1 MAWIT
6 CCLMSGLTRVCKG
19 LIKCSDLERVKLI
32 RVPQGLGSKK
42 TKANACGKDEL
53 GGGCQSAAKLCLGW
67 PAPAFPTHRLQPRG
81 WIRIG
86 MGLPRK
92 RELRCTW
99 ERAWSR
105 QLECLGLL
113 GLLSRAPLAWGR
125 LELLSQCSA
134 QGSP

>member
-1 MAWIT
+1 M
-6 CCLMSGLTRVCKG
+6 
-19 LIKCSDLERVKLI
+19 IKCSDLERVKLI
-32 RVPQGLGSKK
+32 RVPRGLGSKK

-67 PAPAFPTHRLQPRG
+67 PAPAFPTRRLQPRG
-81 WIRIG
+81 RIRIG

-105 QLECLGLL
+105 QLECLPMRFADVLL
-113 GLLSRAPLAWGR
+113 RVGWTPMYSPCGEVLAGD
-125 LELLSQCSA
+125 L
-134 QGSP
+134 